1 MTATLPMC
9 LTETQ
14 DVVTPALRSAVER
27 LDPLTRRQAS
37 YHLGWTTADGQPDNG
52 GGGKALRPALAL
64 LSARAAG
71 AAVDV
76 GIPGAVAVELVHNFS
91 LVHDDLIDG
100 DLTRRHRP
108 TVWSLWGVSGAILT
122 GNALLALAYEV
133 LLEQP
138 GPNGAAAARLLA
150 GCTQHLI
157 RGQVEDVEFERRAD
171 VTLDECLTMAG
182 GKTGSLIAASCAVGA
197 VLAGADVERTAA
209 LQRYGHELGIAFQL
223 IDDLLGIW
231 GDPAVTGKPVGSDL
245 RSRKN
250 SLPVCYVLSR
260 GDATAERLREVL
272 AGAAGD
278 EEARIATAAALVDE
292 GGGRRWAAAEAQRRI
307 ADGEARLAG
316 AGVPQPVLVE
326 LREVGQFVLGR
337 QH

>member
-1 MTATLPMC
+1 
-9 LTETQ
+9 
-14 DVVTPALRSAVER
+14 
-27 LDPLTRRQAS
+27 
-37 YHLGWTTADGQPDNG
+37 
-52 GGGKALRPALAL
+52 
-64 LSARAAG
+64 
-71 AAVDV
+71 
-76 GIPGAVAVELVHNFS
+76 
-91 LVHDDLIDG
+91 
-100 DLTRRHRP
+100 
-108 TVWSLWGVSGAILT
+108 
-122 GNALLALAYEV
+122 
-133 LLEQP
+133 
-138 GPNGAAAARLLA
+138 
-150 GCTQHLI
+150 
-157 RGQVEDVEFERRAD
+157 
-171 VTLDECLTMAG
+171 MAG